1 MVKTISIKSILSII
15 ASKIT
20 IFITKTLL
28 KGGTTF
34 PGRVALK
41 IDKNI
46 LAKVSKGYKV
56 VLITGTNGK
65 TTTTSMIYNIVKED
79 GHKVITNNTGANL
92 YSGIVTTFIDNYSFF
107 NKTEDTY
114 AIIEVDEANVKFITE
129 HLTPEV
135 ITVTNLFR
143 DQLDRYG
150 EVYTTLTKILEGLPN
165 VPTSTLVLNGDE
177 SLLGDLKLPNNTVF
191 YGFNAILNENK
202 TIEVNADAKFCKFCK
217 TPYSYNYITYNHLGD
232 FYCPGCGY
240 KRADLKYSVDEILDL
255 TPESSTVK
263 FGDLEILISQSGVYN
278 IYNALNAYAITRE
291 LGIEN
296 SVIKS
301 SLENQSSSFG
311 RQEILNIDGKDVK
324 IILVKNPAGY
334 NQALDTLCLNKD
346 SFGTAFLLN
355 DNYADGRDVSW
366 IWDVDFEKLHTL
378 NINEVLISGMRCY
391 DMAVRL
397 KIAGLNPDT
406 FILEETFE
414 GLTEKIK
421 TSKSD
426 KIYVLA
432 TYTAM
437 INFRKHLHSKG
448 YIKKL
453 W

>member
-1 MVKTISIKSILSII
+1 MVL
-15 ASKIT
+15 
-20 IFITKTLL
+20 
-28 KGGTTF
+28 
-34 PGRVALK
+34 V
-41 IDKNI
+41 
-46 LAKVSKGYKV
+46 
-56 VLITGTNGK
+56 TGTNGK

-107 NKTEDTY
+107 NKPKDTY
-114 AIIEVDEANVKFITE
+114 AIIEVDEANVKYITE
-129 HLTPEV
+129 HITPEI

-150 EVYTTLTKILEGLPN
+150 EVYTTLTKILEGLPS

-177 SLLGDLKLPNNTVF
+177 SLLGDLKLPNPTVF

-217 TPYSYNYITYNHLGD
+217 HPYSYNYITYNHLGD

-263 FGDLEILISQSGVYN
+263 IGDLEISISQSGVYN
-278 IYNALNAYAITRE
+278 IYNALNAYAITKE
-291 LGIEN
+291 LGIKDDI
-296 SVIKS
+296 IKN
-301 SLENQSSSFG
+301 SLEKQGSSFG
-311 RQEILNIDGKDVK
+311 RQEILNIDGKDIK

-334 NQALDTLCLNKD
+334 NQALDTICLNKE

-355 DNYADGRDVSW
+355 DNYADGRDISW
-366 IWDVDFEKLHTL
+366 IWDVDFEKLKTL
-378 NINEVLISGMRCY
+378 NIDEVLISGMRCY

-397 KIAGLNPDT
+397 KVSGLNPDK
-406 FILEETFE
+406 FIIEETFE

-426 KIYVLA
+426 KIYILA

-437 INFRKHLHSKG
+437 INFRKYLHSKG

>member
-56 VLITGTNGK
+56 VLVTGTNGK

-114 AIIEVDEANVKFITE
+114 AIIEVDEANVKYITE
-129 HLTPEV
+129 HITPEV

-150 EVYTTLTKILEGLPN
+150 EVYTTLTKILEGLPS

-177 SLLGDLKLPNNTVF
+177 SLLGDLKLPNPTVF

-217 TPYSYNYITYNHLGD
+217 HPYSYNYITYNHLGD

-240 KRADLKYSVDEILDL
+240 KRAELKYSVDEVLEL

-263 FGDLEILISQSGVYN
+263 IGDLEILISQSGVYN
-278 IYNALNAYAITRE
+278 IYNALNAYAITKE
-291 LGIEN
+291 LGIKDDI
-296 SVIKS
+296 IKT
-301 SLENQSSSFG
+301 SLEKQSSSFG
-311 RQEILNIDGKDVK
+311 RQEILNIDGKDIK

-334 NQALDTLCLNKD
+334 NQALDTLCLNKEA
-346 SFGTAFLLN
+346 FGAAFLLN
-355 DNYADGRDVSW
+355 DNYADGRDISW
-366 IWDVDFEKLHTL
+366 IWDVDFEKLSTL
-378 NINEVLISGMRCY
+378 DIDEILISGMRSY

-397 KIAGLNPDT
+397 KVSGLNPDK

-421 TSKSD
+421 TSKSN